1 MIHDVIVVGSG
12 PGGALAAATIAQA
25 GKSVLLV
32 DRSPFPR
39 DKICGDG
46 LPGSV
51 RKLLLEQGIDPDR
64 AGLVAQRIYGI
75 NMVAPSGRSLVI
87 RERPSPTYSM
97 VSPRLHFDAM
107 LHQHALKQ
115 GAHFELMEVDGPLL
129 NKDGLTCG
137 VIERKGKTTIEHEAR
152 VVIAADGASSAL
164 ARAVRGRVSEPRETA
179 LAIRAYATLHRPLP
193 DDPMVYFKYL
203 PELVPGYA
211 WLFPT
216 GKDTVNIGLGLFDQQ
231 AYKRL
236 GKSLRQLLDEF
247 TATLQAEYGI
257 TVDPHT
263 VKSWPIPVWTN
274 KESRVC
280 RGTFLV
286 GDAGRFVDALT
297 GGGIL
302 PAMATGQLAGQA
314 ALQIVGGVAPTEA
327 AATYDQAWR
336 NGIGRSLQRLALVQR
351 WIGSQP
357 PVFNGLFRLADALP
371 MVRSRLLSGLAGQHA

>member
-1 MIHDVIVVGSG
+1 
-12 PGGALAAATIAQA
+12 
-25 GKSVLLV
+25 
-32 DRSPFPR
+32 
-39 DKICGDG
+39 
-46 LPGSV
+46 
-51 RKLLLEQGIDPDR
+51 
-64 AGLVAQRIYGI
+64 
-75 NMVAPSGRSLVI
+75 
-87 RERPSPTYSM
+87 
-97 VSPRLHFDAM
+97 
-107 LHQHALKQ
+107 
-115 GAHFELMEVDGPLL
+115 
-129 NKDGLTCG
+129 
-137 VIERKGKTTIEHEAR
+137 
-152 VVIAADGASSAL
+152 
-164 ARAVRGRVSEPRETA
+164 
-179 LAIRAYATLHRPLP
+179 
-193 DDPMVYFKYL
+193 MVYFKYL

-314 ALQIVGGVAPTEA
+314 ALQIFGGVAPTEA